1 MDVPMLPL
9 LAAGLG
15 AVTAGLF
22 FGSRGLR
29 QRSEAAKFTATA
41 ATATAE
47 VTDLRLRHQRY
58 NREHDDGFWLPVVRF
73 TLPDGRVVEAE
84 TMTGAMP
91 APARVG
97 ERVEVRYDPDDP
109 RRVNLARGLAQPG
122 NLGCLTI
129 ALAVGLVGVGLLV
142 IGGWFLLTQVIGVPA

>member
-9 LAAGLG
+9 LVAGLV
-15 AVTAGLF
+15 AVGAGLV
-22 FGSRGLR
+22 FGVRGGR
-29 QRSEAAKFTATA
+29 QRSDASAFTASA
-41 ATATAE
+41 RTATAE

-84 TMTGAMP
+84 TLTGSMP

-97 ERVEVRYDPDDP
+97 EQVEVRYDPEDP
-109 RRVNLARGLAQPG
+109 RRVNLAHGLAQPG
-122 NLGCLTI
+122 NLGCLTT
-129 ALAVGLVGVGLLV
+129 ALAVGLVGVGLV
-142 IGGWFLLTQVIGVPA
+142 ILAGWFLLTQVIEIPV